1 MKTPMIKDVTPIIRK
16 SSSLNPYD
24 LTNDNDLAKILKLML
39 KRAFVIKDGA
49 LAYKNGYHRERVALL
64 LGNIMDYI
72 CYITFDNFILLSEES
87 GYFEL
92 YKIEEVKEILDYEY
106 KKLLTKGILW
116 DII

>member
-16 SSSLNPYD
+16 SPGLNPYD

-64 LGNIMDYI
+64 LGNIMCSI
-72 CYITFDNFILLSEES
+72 CYITFDNYILLSEEA

-106 KKLLTKGILW
+106 KKLLTKGIL
-116 DII
+116 